1 MKPNVKN
8 RTVFTADNI
17 DVLRGM
23 NSGCVDLIYLDPP
36 FNSKKTYSAPVG
48 SEAAGA
54 SFKDTW
60 TLSDKDKVWHK
71 EIEHTHQA
79 AHAIV
84 TMARIAHGKGMM
96 SYLIMMAI
104 RLLEMH
110 RVLKET
116 GSIYLHCD
124 PTASHYL
131 KLIMDAIFGKEN
143 YRNEII
149 WGYHGPGSPK
159 MRQFNRKHD
168 VLLWY
173 SKGKTWTFNGDAVRM
188 PYKDPKQRPRRA
200 YDTGNAFA
208 EEEIAALRARG
219 KIPETWWTDIAIV
232 VRSKKEN
239 LGYPTQK
246 PLALLKRIIEASS
259 NPGDVVLDPFCGCA
273 TALVAAEDL
282 GRHWIGIDLSEMAVK
297 LVRRRLQEKRS
308 LEAGAK
314 GQRPLLPKG
323 FVKELETPP
332 RRTDQG
338 KLPPYNCKEN
348 KKALYYKQD
357 GDCALC
363 GEHFKPYGLEVD
375 HVVPQAKGGTD
386 HLGNLQ
392 LLCGHCNRVK
402 GTRTQEEAIVA
413 LREKG
418 VI

>member
-8 RTVFTADNI
+8 RTVFTADNL

-23 NSGCVDLIYLDPP
+23 NSDCVDLIYLDPP
-36 FNSKKTYSAPVG
+36 FNSNRNYSAPVG
-48 SEAAGA
+48 SKAAGA
-54 SFKDTW
+54 HFEDTW

-131 KLIMDAIFGKEN
+131 KMLMDAIFGHAN
-143 YRNEII
+143 FRNEII
-149 WGYHGPGSPK
+149 WCYKSGGASPK
-159 MRQFNRKHD
+159 RKFSSKHD
-168 VLLWY
+168 VIIY
-173 SKGKTWTFNGDAVRM
+173 FSKHPERYTFNPQSEKSYNREMKPYRFKGVKEYEDATGWYTLVGM
-188 PYKDPKQRPRRA
+188 KDYWNIDMIGRTSGER
-200 YDTGNAFA
+200 
-208 EEEIAALRARG
+208 
-219 KIPETWWTDIAIV
+219 
-232 VRSKKEN
+232 

-246 PLALLKRIIEASS
+246 PLKLLERIIKASS
-259 NPGDVVLDPFCGCA
+259 NEGDVVLDPFCGCA
-273 TALVAAEDL
+273 TALVEAEKL
-282 GRHWIGIDLSEMAVK
+282 GRQWIGIDVSKKAVDLVKMRLHDHPKLGLDAGGRQVK
-297 LVRRRLQEKRS
+297 LLADKVI
-308 LEAGAK
+308 
-314 GQRPLLPKG
+314 PLK
-323 FVKELETPP
+323 TPP

-348 KKALYYKQD
+348 KTHLYAKQD
-357 GDCALC
+357 ADCALC
-363 GEHFKPYGLEVD
+363 GEHFKLRHLEVD
-375 HVVPQAKGGTD
+375 HVVPRAKGGTD

-392 LLCGHCNRVK
+392 LLCGNCNRVK
-402 GTRTQEEAIVA
+402 GKKTQEEAKVRLMEMEI
-413 LREKG
+413 
-418 VI
+418 IQ

>member
-1 MKPNVKN
+1 MNPNMKN
-8 RTVFTADNI
+8 RTVFQADNI

-23 NSGCVDLIYLDPP
+23 NSDCVDLIYLDPP
-36 FNSKKTYSAPVG
+36 FNSNRSYSAPVG

-54 SFKDTW
+54 EFKDTW

-79 AHAIV
+79 AHAII

-131 KLIMDAIFGKEN
+131 KMLMDAIFGKDN
-143 YRNEII
+143 FRNEIV
-149 WGYHGPGSPK
+149 WCYKSGGASPK
-159 MRQFNRKHD
+159 RKFSSKHD
-168 VLLWY
+168 VIIY
-173 SKGKTWTFNGDAVRM
+173 FSKHPKRYTFNPQSEKSYNRELK
-188 PYKDPKQRPRRA
+188 PYRFRGVKEYEDKTGWYTLVGMKDYWNIDMIGRTSGER
-200 YDTGNAFA
+200 
-208 EEEIAALRARG
+208 
-219 KIPETWWTDIAIV
+219 
-232 VRSKKEN
+232 

-246 PLALLKRIIEASS
+246 PLALLERIIVASS
-259 NPGDVVLDPFCGCA
+259 NEGDVVLDPFCGCA
-273 TALVAAEDL
+273 TTLVAAE
-282 GRHWIGIDLSEMAVK
+282 RHKRQWIGIDLSPMAVK
-297 LVRRRLQEKRS
+297 LVRQRLQRERDLA

-323 FVKELETPP
+323 FVKELDTLP

-348 KKALYYKQD
+348 KTYLYAKQD
-357 GDCALC
+357 ADCALC
-363 GEHFKPYGLEVD
+363 GEHFKLRNLEVD
-375 HVVPQAKGGTD
+375 HIVPQAKGGTD

-402 GTRTQEEAIVA
+402 GTKTQEEAIVA
-413 LREKG
+413 LREEG